1 MDYEPTTTRTEQE
14 EEQMRNIIN
23 ALILLGYDPN
33 DPAQVR
39 SLIAAAL
46 GDLEGDELPDVGLL

>member
-46 GDLEGDELPDVGLL
+46 GDLESDELPDVGLL

>member
-1 MDYEPTTTRTEQE
+1 MDYEPITTRTEQE

-33 DPAQVR
+33 DPAQIR

-46 GDLEGDELPDVGLL
+46 GDQEGDVPPDVGLL

>member
-1 MDYEPTTTRTEQE
+1 MDYEPTTTRTEQ

-33 DPAQVR
+33 DPAQIR

>member
-1 MDYEPTTTRTEQE
+1 MDYKLTTTRKEQE

-23 ALILLGYDPN
+23 ALILLGYDPD

-46 GDLEGDELPDVGLL
+46 GDLESDVLPDVGLL

>member
-1 MDYEPTTTRTEQE
+1 MDYEPITTRTEQE

-33 DPAQVR
+33 DPAQIR

>member
-33 DPAQVR
+33 DPAQIR